1 MGHKRQHW
9 VPRSYLASW
18 CDPDTPPGQEP
29 YVWLFQKDG
38 TNVKRRAP
46 DNIFHETDLYTID
59 VGGQRD
65 LTLEHGLSTVES
77 QFVRIRNEV
86 LRRRQ
91 PLNDEDRVWLLIFV
105 AAAVSRTRA
114 MRDHMREQWTG
125 MLQKMD
131 RLQEHID
138 RATPKQL
145 ERMIAAAPP
154 VSDNKDSSIS
164 HEAVKAMA
172 ETPLQIALPGMI
184 SSQLRIFRRMK
195 LGILF
200 HDFKPGF
207 ITSDTP
213 CVWFDPESYK
223 YPVLFRSPG
232 LGMASIEVTLPISP
246 RQMVIISHQD
256 NLEGYIPLYRSTVVD
271 ELNRRTRFHCD
282 EYLVVSRNE
291 TRPVWFEEREPP
303 DTSSAP
309 STQH

>member
-9 VPRSYLASW
+9 VPKSYLASW
-18 CDPDTPPGQEP
+18 CDPDTPVGQDP
-29 YVWLFQKDG
+29 YVWRFDKG
-38 TNVKRRAP
+38 GEKARRKSP
-46 DNIFHETDLYTID
+46 ENIFHETDLYTIN

-77 QFVRIRNEV
+77 HFVRIRNDA

-91 PLNDEDRVWLLIFV
+91 KLNDEDRVWLLIFV

-114 MRDHMREQWTG
+114 MRDHMRDQWTR
-125 MLQKMD
+125 MHQKMQ
-131 RLQEHID
+131 RLQEQID
-138 RATPKQL
+138 RATPKKLKQ
-145 ERMIAAAPP
+145 MIAAAPP
-154 VSDNKDSSIS
+154 TSDNNDSSIS
-164 HEAVKAMA
+164 QEAVKAMA

-184 SSQLRIFRRMK
+184 TSQLQMFRRMK
-195 LGILF
+195 LGILY

-232 LGMASIEVTLPISP
+232 LAMPSIEVTLPISP

-256 NLEGYIPLYRSTVVD
+256 NLEGYIPLYRSSVVD
-271 ELNRRTRFHCD
+271 EINRRTRFHCD
-282 EYLVVSRNE
+282 EYFVVSKNE

-309 STQH
+309 STQY

>member
-91 PLNDEDRVWLLIFV
+91 PLSDEDVVWLLIFI
-105 AAAVSRTRA
+105 AAAKARTRA
-114 MRDHMREQWTG
+114 MRDHMQEQWSG
-125 MLQKMD
+125 MLKKLD
-131 RLQEHID
+131 RFKDEVEQ
-138 RATPKQL
+138 ATPEKRARIL
-145 ERMIAAAPP
+145 AAAPLAS
-154 VSDNKDSSIS
+154 SDRESGIPY
-164 HEAVKAMA
+164 EAVKEMA
-172 ETPLQIALPGMI
+172 EKPLQTALPMFI
-184 SSQLRIFRRMK
+184 SSQVQAFRRMK

-207 ITSDTP
+207 VTSDNP

-223 YPVLFRSPG
+223 YPPLFRSPG
-232 LGMASIEVTLPISP
+232 LAMPTVEVTLPISP
-246 RQMVIISHQD
+246 RQMVILSHQD
-256 NLEGYIPLYRSTVVD
+256 ALNGYIPLYQSAVVN
-271 ELNRRTRFHCD
+271 ELNRRSRFLCD
-282 EYLVVSRNE
+282 EHFVVSKNE
-291 TRPVWFEEREPP
+291 TRPVWFEDREPP